1 MPPKKNPKSSQ
12 RQSRKTTPSISA
24 GKTTPSISTEKTT
37 STSRGNTTSS
47 TPNSHDSKCENVTCP
62 KTKMCNPAS
71 GKCVLRT
78 GTIGRKILK
87 DLKELDAIKKQLRD
101 LERESHISGPM
112 IQRIQDLGSD
122 DPEIR
127 ERSMQVLSNET
138 NPRLK
143 TFLRKYSHILI
154 FGLATVSAATLAYAL
169 GHPHVQAIVSQTSS
183 PQSKDL
189 IVKDM
194 ASLMTTGTSLSQ
206 HISEGAPESYTVYE
220 NILKALD
227 STSEKP
233 GDLLLAAFEG
243 LKKDPTVCT
252 EGWGSVYVDK
262 FVNLFQRH
270 MVTMVSLGENTQN
283 IHGWIQAFTK
293 MRTMCARK

>member
-1 MPPKKNPKSSQ
+1 MPPKKTPKSSSK
-12 RQSRKTTPSISA
+12 RQSRKTTPSIST
-24 GKTTPSISTEKTT
+24 GKTTPSISTGK
-37 STSRGNTTSS
+37 TTSS
-47 TPNSHDSKCENVTCP
+47 TPNSHDSKCDNVTCP

-78 GTIGRKILK
+78 GTIGHKILK
-87 DLKELDAIKKQLRD
+87 DLKELDAIKKHLHD
-101 LERESHISGPM
+101 IARESHISGPM

-127 ERSMQVLSNET
+127 EHSMQILSNET

-169 GHPHVQAIVSQTSS
+169 GHPQVHVPSQTSS
-183 PQSKDL
+183 PQKD
-189 IVKDM
+189 VT
-194 ASLMTTGTSLSQ
+194 SLLTTGTTLSE
-206 HISEGAPESYTVYE
+206 HISEGAPEKYTVYD

-270 MVTMVSLGENTQN
+270 MVTMISLGENTQN